1 MVKTKI
7 PKPSSGTK
15 FQFIFN
21 GFFIK
26 EVSIAFILV
35 GSIFKELPSCKY
47 IGYNSVGFVKGDFII
62 L

>member
-1 MVKTKI
+1 M
-7 PKPSSGTK
+7 
-15 FQFIFN
+15 FN

-26 EVSIAFILV
+26 EISIRLILV
-35 GSIFKELPSCKY
+35 GSIFKELPYCKY